1 MEALIFDCDGV
12 IADTERDGHRIAFNK
27 AFAAK
32 GIDAKWGV
40 DQYKELV
47 HVAGGKERMR
57 HYFNQTAWPEQY
69 PDKDHLIRELHQLK
83 TELFMEL
90 IASGA
95 LPLRPGVARLVDEA
109 IDQGIKLAV
118 CSTSNERAVNTIVDV
133 LLGKERKKAFS
144 AILAGDVVSRK
155 KPDPEI
161 YLLCQQRLKVNPS
174 KCVVVE
180 DNRNGLMA
188 AKSAGMIC
196 LVTTNPYTASE
207 DFTGADMV
215 VDQLGDGDE
224 TKVSIYDLMNLTG

>member
-12 IADTERDGHRIAFNK
+12 IVDTERDGHRIAFNK
-27 AFAAK
+27 AFAEK
-32 GIDAKWGV
+32 DIDASWGIE
-40 DQYKELV
+40 QYKELV

-57 HYFNQTAWPEQY
+57 HYFNQTGWPLQY
-69 PDKDHLIRELHQLK
+69 PDKDGLIVELHKRK

-90 IASGA
+90 ITSGA

-109 IDQGIKLAV
+109 IGQGLKLAV

-133 LLGKERKKAFS
+133 LLGPDRKKAFS
-144 AILAGDVVSRK
+144 CILAGDVVSRK

-161 YLLCQQRLKVNPS
+161 YLLCRQQLAVNPV

-188 AKSAGMIC
+188 AKSAGMKC
-196 LVTTNPYTASE
+196 LVTTNPYTVSE
-207 DFTGADMV
+207 DFSEADMV
-215 VDQLGDGDE
+215 VDQLGDGDGINV
-224 TKVSIYDLMNLTG
+224 TIKDLMKLTG